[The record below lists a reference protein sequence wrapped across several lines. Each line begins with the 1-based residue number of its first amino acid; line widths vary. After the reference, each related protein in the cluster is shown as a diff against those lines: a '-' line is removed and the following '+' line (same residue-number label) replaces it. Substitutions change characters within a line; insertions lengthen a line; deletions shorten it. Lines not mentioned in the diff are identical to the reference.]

1 MSVCEVCGN
10 RLSSSYYHLPAEIK
24 EETKNHKIKFV
35 HMECCSVEQIKQ
47 NLLSYAENQVAL
59 YHDIINLVKDTSLKK
74 IKDIQDK
81 YGTYDEIS
89 QDIQIDRDL
98 MISALISE
106 LKRKTALE

>member
-10 RLSSSYYHLPAEIK
+10 KLDSSYYHLPAEIK
-24 EETKNHKIKFV
+24 DSRNNRIKFV
-35 HMECCSVEQIKQ
+35 HMECCSGEQIKQ
-47 NLLSYAENQVAL
+47 NLLSYAESQVAL
-59 YHDIINLVKDTSLKK
+59 YHDIINLVKDTSLEK

-106 LKRKTALE
+106 LERKTVLE